1 MKRSTGGYEL
11 IQKKFGEI
19 DGVVVRQDTQIG
31 EVVAQAVGLPWEAQ
45 NKYAI
50 HRLPADKKVK
60 NDPDDA
66 AGWSPTGA
74 ELKALEPFMRAQEES
89 GVFTRIILQYL
100 GCGYLRPLKMHFT
113 VAGDTGDAYVIER
126 PYKCGGGLCCP
137 LEMRLDGLSENGEAK
152 RIGCIREDFSPYMS
166 RCCSA
171 CCFATSYTDIERA
184 LPDGTYEKRY
194 ALRLNLACCG
204 RVNNC
209 CAPSCCRNDAV
220 YDILDTEG
228 AVVANLQVS
237 FGTGECL
244 KAFCRAS
251 GEFTNYVL
259 QFPRDSTPE
268 DRALLLAALFQ
279 LDYAIFE
286 KA

>member
-11 IQKKFGEI
+11 IQKQLGEI

-31 EVVAQAVGLPWEAQ
+31 EMIAQAVGLPWEAK

-66 AGWSPTGA
+66 TGWSPTGA

-89 GVFTRIILQYL
+89 WFCTRIVLQCL

-113 VAGDTGDAYVIER
+113 VAGDTGDAYVMER

-137 LEMRLDGLSENGEAK
+137 LEMRLNGLSGENGEVK
-152 RIGCIREDFSPYMS
+152 HIGRIREDFSPYLS
-166 RCCSA
+166 RFCSA
-171 CCFATSYTDIERA
+171 CCLATAYTDVERA

-194 ALRLNLACCG
+194 SLRVNLSCCG

-209 CAPSCCRNDAV
+209 CAPSCFRNDAV
-220 YDILDTEG
+220 YDVLDPDG
-228 AVVANLQVS
+228 AVVAN
-237 FGTGECL
+237 
-244 KAFCRAS
+244 
-251 GEFTNYVL
+251 L
-259 QFPRDSTPE
+259 QFPRDSTPT

-286 KA
+286 KKAQQ